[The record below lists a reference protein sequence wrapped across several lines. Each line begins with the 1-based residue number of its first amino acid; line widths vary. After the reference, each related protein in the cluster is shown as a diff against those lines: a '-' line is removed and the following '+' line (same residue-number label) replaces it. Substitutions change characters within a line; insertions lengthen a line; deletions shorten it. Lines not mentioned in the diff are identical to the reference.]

1 MLQREALATDSAL
14 TISDCTDS
22 YEHVAGTTQP
32 TQSSKIRLHHYIT
45 IHAIKRHTDDI
56 TVNNS

>member
-1 MLQREALATDSAL
+1 MLQKEALATDSAL

-32 TQSSKIRLHHYIT
+32 TQSSK
-45 IHAIKRHTDDI
+45 
-56 TVNNS
+56 